1 MTTVPST
8 PLTVKQAA
16 QALGV
21 SDGRVMQLL
30 RSGVLTL
37 VAPTPVQGRPKHHL
51 DPVRVEALRAQR
63 ATDQRQRDPVEVES
77 RRLERRAKRERRKAW
92 GEARAQGLLTFAD
105 VSRELGTTRQ
115 AVQQRVNRGTLSA
128 VQVAGHRLVQ
138 RLDVEALK
146 EKAASGPAATRVLP

>member
-1 MTTVPST
+1 MTAAPST
-8 PLTVKQAA
+8 PLTVKEAA

-63 ATDQRQRDPVEVES
+63 AVAVDQLDPVEVES
-77 RRLERRAKRERRKAW
+77 RRLERRAKRERRSAW
-92 GEARAQGLLTFAD
+92 REARAQGLLTLAD
-105 VSRELGTTRQ
+105 VARELGTTRQ
-115 AVQQRVNRGTLSA
+115 AVQQRVKRGTLSA
-128 VQVAGHRLVQ
+128 VEVAGHRLVQ
-138 RLDVEALK
+138 PVDVEAVK
-146 EKAASGPAATRVLP
+146 GKTSRG